1 MENGILGGILLAVL
15 VIAVFIVVRT
25 KIKRVGIKRTCCGG
39 HSCFDTLFKGASENV
54 FQKPEVNC
62 SYYHIHLGA

>member
-25 KIKRVGIKRTCCGG
+25 KIKRVW
-39 HSCFDTLFKGASENV
+39 V
-54 FQKPEVNC
+54 Q
-62 SYYHIHLGA
+62 